1 MPVWCRRRDLRQKLD
16 ASCATT
22 LGAGQFVALKGLP
35 SMDDHN
41 SLPRCRSTRL
51 KRGALLAAAGLMFC
65 LGLASWQI
73 QGMAKVRS
81 AGSLHNAIG
90 TEQDGFVGSQS
101 CSPCHQNIYDK
112 FAKTNMGRSMTRVA
126 PGLLENLVT
135 SASLH
140 DEKLDQHFE
149 VFARDG
155 KLLQNQYAVEAGG
168 SEIFR
173 ETHEVRWIIG
183 SGTNGFAAV
192 TTNGP
197 YLFQGPLSFYSKIGT
212 WALSPGYEFGNYGF
226 NRPILAG
233 CAACHSGQAMP
244 AGAGNG

>member
-1 MPVWCRRRDLRQKLD
+1 L
-16 ASCATT
+16 
-22 LGAGQFVALKGLP
+22 
-35 SMDDHN
+35 
-41 SLPRCRSTRL
+41 
-51 KRGALLAAAGLMFC
+51 

-90 TEQDGFVGSQS
+90 TVQDGFVGSQS
-101 CSPCHQNIYDK
+101 CLPCHQNIYDK
-112 FAKTNMGRSMTRVA
+112 FSKTNMGRSMTRVT
-126 PGLLENLVT
+126 PGLLANLVT
-135 SASLH
+135 SATVH

-155 KLLQNQYAVEAGG
+155 KLLQSQYAKEAGG

-173 ETHEVRWIIG
+173 ETHEVQWIIG

-197 YLFQGPLSFYSKIGT
+197 YLFQGPLSFYSKLERGRCRRDTSSETTDSIARFWRGV
-212 WALSPGYEFGNYGF
+212 
-226 NRPILAG
+226 R
-233 CAACHSGQAMP
+233 ACHSGQAMP
-244 AGAGNG
+244 AAEGNGRFQDPPFRNLPLVARTVTARDSSTSER